1 MRFLRLVGV
10 GALVAG
16 AALIGVGIYQGEV
29 VVALVLIFPVLV
41 STGGIGALGMILLAL
56 GIMVLVFERFLDG
69 RVPEEDGQGGRDRKD
84 EGRAQSSEEW
94 CLSAPFP
101 SSSGPTPG
109 PL

>member
-16 AALIGVGIYQGEV
+16 AALTAVGMYQGDV

-41 STGGIGALGMILLAL
+41 STGGIGALGIILLAL
-56 GIMVLVFERFLDG
+56 GVMALVFDRFYG
-69 RVPEEDGQGGRDRKD
+69 RNVFQKREVRGQRQKGRR
-84 EGRAQSSEEW
+84 EAQSSEEW
-94 CLSAPFP
+94 CLSALFP